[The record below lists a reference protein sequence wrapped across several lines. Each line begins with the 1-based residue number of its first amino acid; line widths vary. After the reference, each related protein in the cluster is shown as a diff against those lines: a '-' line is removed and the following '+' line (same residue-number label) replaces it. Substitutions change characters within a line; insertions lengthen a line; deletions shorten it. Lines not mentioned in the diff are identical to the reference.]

1 MVETNKHSKSQKK
14 ATNMSFLRTVVN
26 TLCVIHFILSFVAG
40 FGVCIMLITCVPP
53 QTLEIVSLKFLEI
66 LFLIFNWPLTVQ
78 LALVKRIPYRL
89 TSPYRVGFALAYIAV
104 GLVWA
109 WTLTD
114 VLYFYLYSE

>member
-1 MVETNKHSKSQKK
+1 
-14 ATNMSFLRTVVN
+14 MSFLRTVVN
-26 TLCVIHFILSFVAG
+26 TLCVIHFILSFVVG
-40 FGVCIMLITCVPP
+40 FSVCIMLITCVPP

-89 TSPYRVGFALAYIAV
+89 TSPYRMAMALGYIGV
-104 GLVWA
+104 GLVWC
-109 WTLTD
+109 WIFID